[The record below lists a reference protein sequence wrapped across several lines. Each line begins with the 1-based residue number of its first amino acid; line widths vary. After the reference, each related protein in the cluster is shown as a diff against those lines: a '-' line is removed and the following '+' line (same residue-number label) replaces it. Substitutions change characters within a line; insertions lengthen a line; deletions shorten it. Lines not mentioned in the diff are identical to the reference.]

1 MGCHSLSLASVKL
14 SLVLPFWYRPTRVVP
29 EKGPLNVCVCVC
41 VLVCVHAWV
50 RAWYAC
56 VLHKLE
62 LYWNGWTDQAVFGTE
77 AFFAAFLWN
86 LRILPSKA
94 FSQIPNFKKFY
105 TTVASAMDDHL
116 KIMFSVHLC
125 ISHTMSRT
133 SVYGSWNLLTNYNS
147 LHPSEFPGCILR

>member
-1 MGCHSLSLASVKL
+1 MGCHSLSLASVKS

-41 VLVCVHAWV
+41 VRACVRACVRVCVICLRPSQV
-50 RAWYAC
+50 GV
-56 VLHKLE
+56 VLKWL
-62 LYWNGWTDQAVFGTE
+62 NRSSSFFGTE

-116 KIMFSVHLC
+116 KIMFSVHITHNVAYTC
-125 ISHTMSRT
+125 
-133 SVYGSWNLLTNYNS
+133 
-147 LHPSEFPGCILR
+147 